1 MKMYYC
7 AVRYDDDYVFP
18 ARFNTPEEAD
28 DYIFENNLHA
38 YITIIKSN
46 AENNWEKHSGFSYPQ

>member
-7 AVRYDDDYVFP
+7 AV
-18 ARFNTPEEAD
+18 
-28 DYIFENNLHA
+28 ENNLHA